1 MTPAGC
7 WKLAARLI
15 FVGVLF
21 ALLWARVVEICSQSV
36 DVAGPAPLFAEL
48 VAFSALIALGSSAAF
63 AAPGVVVVFAV
74 LVALAEVVALSQ
86 SVAAASFA
94 ELVVVV
100 ALSHFVA
107 AVFFAEPAV
116 VAPLS
121 PFVAA
126 VSFVELA
133 EVVAP
138 SQFVA
143 AASSQLSAVVARS
156 RSVAAVPPDA
166 PVADFAFAVLAEPV
180 SVAANAGPAL
190 CVAYHP
196 SDCVMYFVMF
206 AVRR

>member
-116 VAPLS
+116 V
-121 PFVAA
+121 
-126 VSFVELA
+126 
-133 EVVAP
+133 
-138 SQFVA
+138 
-143 AASSQLSAVVARS
+143 VARS